1 MYELSKNKE
10 KKRNEQ
16 AGWYCVGSI
25 MFSEINCTSNY
36 DSMHTR
42 YPGHQFMGMEGG
54 IVAARV

>member
-1 MYELSKNKE
+1 MDNLDE
-10 KKRNEQ
+10 

-36 DSMHTR
+36 DSMHMR
-42 YPGHQFMGMEGG
+42 YPGHRFVEMEGR